1 MENFKTLMA
10 EVLEVETLEISD
22 ELNSFDSW
30 DSLTMLS
37 IIALISEEYDV
48 ELNNE
53 EIEDSKI
60 IEGLYE
66 LVERKRE
73 KSHIE
78 A

>member
-1 MENFKTLMA
+1 MENFKILMA